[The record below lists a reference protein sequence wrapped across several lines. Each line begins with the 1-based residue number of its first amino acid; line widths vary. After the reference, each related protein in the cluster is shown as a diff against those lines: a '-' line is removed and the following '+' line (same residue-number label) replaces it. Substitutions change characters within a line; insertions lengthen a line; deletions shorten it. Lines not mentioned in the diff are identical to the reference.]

1 MKFGMDRHPSNI
13 QLEGEAKAAD
23 LIVRLYGP
31 LWSAAI
37 LIGMIVYADIK
48 DMLRVLNFL
57 INLLS

>member
-1 MKFGMDRHPSNI
+1 MDRHPSNI